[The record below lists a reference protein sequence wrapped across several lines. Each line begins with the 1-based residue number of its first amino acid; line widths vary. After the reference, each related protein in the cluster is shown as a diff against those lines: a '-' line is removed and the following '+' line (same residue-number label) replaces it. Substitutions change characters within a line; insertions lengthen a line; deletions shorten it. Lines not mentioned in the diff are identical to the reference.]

1 MNATILLTAAV
12 ILTTAP
18 VLNRRPVEKPVAPA
32 TNEFTF
38 KKDSTPLPTDKVEEI
53 KAEKVETPPSKTGT
67 KHPPLYTTY
76 FYTAAEAVVHGY
88 EPDTT
93 VRVISLQ
100 KGGTIWQGKVGPG
113 EMQTVK
119 TGAGVFGF
127 LSDKKASIL
136 VGTPSS
142 CAVVGY
148 FLKDQ
153 NGNYRSNKFYTQLPS
168 RTHFSDE
175 RMIVW
180 AYEPTYAEIYDRK
193 AEKVIKSGEL
203 KAGGFLEI
211 SGAELV
217 GNRVLEVRSK
227 GAPVAV
233 QVYYDEGFIAPG
245 STGRGAAK
253 DFYVYVGNITT
264 GQNDLNVIS
273 QAQDANV
280 TITDI
285 KGDKVLFKGKV
296 PRGGIHTLTLAQK
309 YVRVQSD
316 VSVNVVV
323 AAFKHYQAGYA
334 EHHFGTGIEGGG
346 IDNDFMVT
354 TSGELWLFSYFDGNP
369 VVVTNAQTGAKIF
382 EGKLNAGGVRGVH
395 PGFGLFRV
403 KSQMG
408 MSVMGGAS
416 SCGADYSPAAGMFAV
431 DEAVFDVV
439 AQVQSERLKEAQKR
453 GETLAPEAL
462 AAPISGAEWS
472 RHQKKMK
479 DRGLDNV
486 SLEEANQRAATM
498 QQQQ

>member
-1 MNATILLTAAV
+1 MNALLLTSLWVLTAAP
-12 ILTTAP
+12 T
-18 VLNRRPVEKPVAPA
+18 LNRPAEK

-38 KKDSTPLPTDKVEEI
+38 NKTEETVKPPPVEKVTEI
-53 KAEKVETPPSKTGT
+53 KAEKVEAPPEKDG
-67 KHPPLYTTY
+67 KAKRPPMYTTY

-93 VRVISLQ
+93 VRIISLQ
-100 KGGTIWQGKVGPG
+100 NKGGTIWQGKVGPG
-113 EMQTVK
+113 EMQTVT

-153 NGNYRSNKFYTQLPS
+153 DGNYRSNKFYTQLPS
-168 RTHFSDE
+168 RTHYTDE
-175 RMIVW
+175 RVIVW

-203 KAGGFLEI
+203 KAGQFLELK
-211 SGAELV
+211 GADELI
-217 GNRVLEVRSK
+217 GNRVLEIRSK

-245 STGRGAAK
+245 NTGRGAAK
-253 DFYVYVGNITT
+253 DFFTYVGTVTT
-264 GQNDLNVIS
+264 GENDINVIS
-273 QAQDANV
+273 QAQPANV

-285 KGDKVLFKGKV
+285 KADKVLWKGVV
-296 PRGGIHTLTLAQK
+296 PRGGIQTLTLRGA

-354 TSGELWLFSYFDGNP
+354 TSGELWLFSYYDGNP
-369 VVVTNAQTGAKIF
+369 VVVTNAQTGAKVF
-382 EGKLNAGGVRGVH
+382 EGTLNAGGVRGVH

-416 SCGADYSPAAGMFAV
+416 TCGADYSPAAGLFAV

-439 AQVQSERLKEAQKR
+439 AQVQSERLKEAAKN
-453 GETLAPEAL
+453 GKTLTAAEA
-462 AAPISGAEWS
+462 AAPISQDEWN
-472 RHQKKMK
+472 RHEKRMK
-479 DRGLDNV
+479 DRGLNITR
-486 SLEEANQRAATM
+486 EEANQRAASM
-498 QQQQ
+498 QAPSL